1 MRTDIRNYSVKKE
14 FKKSTIFKKHIYP
27 YYRYRELFILFIPV
41 ICFFLIFRYLPM
53 YGIVIAFKD
62 YNLKKGIFACPWNG
76 FEHFKLLFQ
85 GRSFWQVFRNTFI
98 ISFLKLIFGFPGPI
112 LFALLLNELRNL
124 KVKKVVQTI
133 SYLPHFLSWIVLAGI
148 FIQFLS
154 PSMGPINVLFNSVGL
169 KSIYFLGD
177 YRYFRFTLVVTAIW
191 KSLGWGSIIY
201 LASIAGINPE
211 LYEAATIDGAGRLRQ
226 TTSITIPSLMPV
238 ITIMFILA
246 VGRIIFDDFD
256 QIFNLYNPAVYST
269 GDVLSTYTYRLGLIQ
284 MRYDFAAAVG
294 LFKNVIGFSLI
305 IATNTFVRRFSEY
318 TLW

>member
-1 MRTDIRNYSVKKE
+1 
-14 FKKSTIFKKHIYP
+14 
-27 YYRYRELFILFIPV
+27 
-41 ICFFLIFRYLPM
+41 M

-62 YNLKKGIFACPWNG
+62 YNLKTGIFASPWIG
-76 FEHFKLLFQ
+76 IEHFKLLIQ

-98 ISFLKLIFGFPGPI
+98 ISFLKLIFGFPATI
-112 LFALLLNELRNL
+112 IFALLLNEFRQLRI
-124 KVKKVVQTI
+124 KKIVQTI
-133 SYLPHFLSWIVLAGI
+133 SYLPHFLSWVVLAGI
-148 FIQFLS
+148 FTQFLS
-154 PSMGPINVLFNSVGL
+154 PSMGPINFIFNSVGF

-177 YRYFRFTLVVTAIW
+177 HRYFRFTIVVTAIW

-226 TTSITIPSLMPV
+226 TTSITIPSIMPV

-269 GDVLSTYTYRLGLIQ
+269 GDVISTYTYRLGLVQ